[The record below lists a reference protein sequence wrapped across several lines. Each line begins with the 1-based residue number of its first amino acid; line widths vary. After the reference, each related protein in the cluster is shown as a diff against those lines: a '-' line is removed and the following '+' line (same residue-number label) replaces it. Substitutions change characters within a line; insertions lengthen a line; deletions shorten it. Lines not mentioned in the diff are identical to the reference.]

1 LEAVIAIAGKPLAEP
16 SAGHS
21 AAALAAFDL
30 TKSFGATHALRGA
43 TLDLVGGEVHAL
55 LGENGSGKSTFAK
68 ILAGIHRADRGRVE
82 RDGHVV
88 QIADPAAARNL
99 GIGIVFQELSLAP
112 HLSVIDNMFLGREV
126 VDGLTGWVDSNRES
140 KACREMLDRL
150 GVTVDPGS
158 EVRQLGM
165 AQKQMIEIGKALLLE
180 PAVLIFDEP
189 TASLTEREIAQ
200 LFQVI
205 GQLRRAGKAVLYVTH
220 HLREVL
226 EIADRV
232 SVMRDGKIVATQ
244 PVTEQT
250 TETGLIAL
258 LTEKRLQK
266 PELPMRAT
274 GFDGLL
280 RVNGFRSV
288 VCDNV
293 SFHVGPGEIVGLYG
307 VVGCGREEISRSLVG
322 LHRPLEGDVILSG
335 RAFQPHNPAD
345 ALARGVGFLASD
357 RKQDGILPNRPI
369 RENLTLSR
377 LNTLSRRGFLRARDE
392 ETTTKAELQAL
403 RVKYASAEDYIVSLS
418 GGNQQKVLFGRAL
431 GAAQKLLVLEDATA
445 GIDIGSKYDLYEL
458 IRRSAETGTS
468 LLWLSS
474 DMLETLTLCHRVYAM
489 YGGRIVAEIVAPTLA
504 DEERL
509 LAAVLGRTNEVAQ
522 S

>member
-1 LEAVIAIAGKPLAEP
+1 MAIADKPIGAP
-16 SAGHS
+16 SAGHP

-43 TLDLVGGEVHAL
+43 TLDLLRGEVHAL

-68 ILAGIHRADRGRVE
+68 ILAGIHQADRGRVE
-82 RDGHVV
+82 RDGHAVR
-88 QIADPAAARNL
+88 IGDPAAARNL

-112 HLSVIDNMFLGREV
+112 HMNVIDNMFLGREV
-126 VDGLTGWVDSNRES
+126 VHGLPGWVDSDHET
-140 KACREMLDRL
+140 KICLEMLDRL
-150 GVTVDPGS
+150 GVTVDPRS

-180 PAVLIFDEP
+180 PAALIFDEP

-205 GQLRRAGKAVLYVTH
+205 GQLRLAGKAILYVTH

-226 EIADRV
+226 EVADRV
-232 SVMRDGKIVATQ
+232 SVMRDGRIVATQ

-258 LTEKRLQK
+258 LTEKRLPKQ
-266 PELPMRAT
+266 ELPVRVT
-274 GFDGLL
+274 DRGSLL
-280 RVNGFRSV
+280 RVSGFRSA
-288 VCDNV
+288 VCDHV
-293 SFHVGPGEIVGLYG
+293 SFYVDPGEIVGLYG
-307 VVGCGREEISRSLVG
+307 IMGCGREEISRSLVG

-335 RAFQPHNPAD
+335 QAFQPHDPAE
-345 ALARGVGFLASD
+345 ALTRGVGFLASD

-377 LNTLSRRGFLRARDE
+377 LGMLSRRGFLRSRDE
-392 ETTTKAELQAL
+392 ETTTKTELQAL
-403 RVKYASAEDYIVSLS
+403 RVKYASAEDDIVSLS

-431 GAAQKLLVLEDATA
+431 GTAQLLVLEDATA

-458 IRRSAETGTS
+458 IRRLAQNGAS

-474 DMLETLTLCHRVYAM
+474 DILETLTLCHRVYAM
-489 YGGRIVAEIVAPTLA
+489 YGGRIVAEIVAPSLA

-509 LAAVLGRTNEVAQ
+509 LAAVLGRTSGAA
-522 S
+522 